1 MCNFECSLLVE
12 RDMQSV
18 FFIFIFFL
26 TLFNLDLLKYFLHV
40 LFKKIKKTK
49 VQNILL
55 KFGNL
60 WILHPKVLEFEF
72 Y

>member
-18 FFIFIFFL
+18 FFFFD
-26 TLFNLDLLKYFLHV
+26 LDLLKYFFHV
-40 LFKKIKKTK
+40 LLKKIKKTK

-60 WILHPKVLEFEF
+60 WILHPKVSKFEF

>member
-55 KFGNL
+55 KFGNF
-60 WILHPKVLEFEF
+60 WILYPKVLEFEF